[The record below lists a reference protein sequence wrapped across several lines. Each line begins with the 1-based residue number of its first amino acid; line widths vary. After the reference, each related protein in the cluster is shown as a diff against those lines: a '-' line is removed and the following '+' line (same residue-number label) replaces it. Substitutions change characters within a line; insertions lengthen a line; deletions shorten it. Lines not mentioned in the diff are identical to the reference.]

1 MGHAGLRRW
10 LATIDSERATDLHL
24 KPGSPPKLREK
35 GELVALPD
43 EPALSKPE
51 VDELASELL
60 TVRAVAELEER
71 GDGAC
76 THAVDGLGRFRVRAL
91 RQRGSTALVIRRIP
105 TRVES
110 LEELGLPSVIA
121 ELAESTK
128 GLVLVV
134 GPPRSGRRRTLASML
149 DHVNRTRAVHV
160 VGIGRPVEILHR
172 DIVASVSQLEVGD
185 DTPSFADGVRAGMA
199 ADGDVIFVSDLEDDA
214 TGIAVLEALEDGA
227 VVFAGVDAVDG
238 SEAISRLPDPALERF
253 VVATIAQRL
262 APKRDGHGKVAVVE
276 VHVPKKPALDRSFA
290 DSIAERFEAGEID
303 LRGALEVADDWPAL
317 KGRLGTREP
326 EWSTSPEDDDDAE

>member
-10 LATIDSERATDLHL
+10 LASIDAERATDLHL
-24 KPGSPPKLREK
+24 KPGSPPKVREK

-43 EPALSKPE
+43 EPALTKPE
-51 VDELASELL
+51 VDALADELL
-60 TVRAVAELEER
+60 TTGAVADLLDR

-76 THAVDGLGRFRVRAL
+76 THAIDGLGRFRVRAL

-105 TRVES
+105 THVES
-110 LEELGLPSVIA
+110 LAELGLPPVVA
-121 ELAESTK
+121 ELAEVAK

-172 DIVASVSQLEVGD
+172 DVIASVSQLEVGD
-185 DTPSFADGVRAGMA
+185 DTPSFAAGVRAGVA
-199 ADGDVIFVSDLEDDA
+199 ADGDVIVVSDLEDEA
-214 TGIAVLEALEDGA
+214 SALAVREALEDGA
-227 VVFAGVDAVDG
+227 VVLAGVDAVDG
-238 SEAISRLPDPALERF
+238 PEAVARLGDVGLERHL
-253 VVATIAQRL
+253 VATIAQRL
-262 APKRDGHGKVAVVE
+262 APRRGGGKVAVVE
-276 VHVPKKPALDRSFA
+276 VTVVGDPARCRTFA
-290 DSIAERFEAGEID
+290 DSIAERFDAGDVD

-317 KGRLGTREP
+317 RGRLGTREP
-326 EWSTSPEDDDDAE
+326 AWDRPAEDPDDPDD